1 MARTVTTLALALAC
15 LSSAASWNALLAA
28 PEGDPI
34 TIGAILPLS
43 GDAARWGN
51 PVRNAAEMAIDEIN
65 QAGGIGGRKLTL
77 VVEDDHCQPAD
88 GIAAFNKM
96 MALAKP
102 PAAVLGAVCSSVTLA
117 IAPLAET
124 HNTVLISPASTSPK
138 LTDAGKF
145 IFRVVPPG
153 SLRANVFADFLYNT
167 RGLRKLA
174 VLYIDNE
181 GGIGGSSA
189 FRAQFTKLGGTI
201 VLEQTYA
208 QGATDVR
215 AQLTKIKSSDAD
227 GVMIGSYPPDTAIVL
242 KQAGEV
248 GLRLPLFFQT
258 EAVQNPEVLRD
269 AGDAANGAIYILAAP
284 ASGEAPQAFVAAY
297 DAKFG
302 HKPELFAAEG
312 YDVVRLIAAAV
323 TASNGAAFS
332 GASIRDYL
340 NAVRNYAGASGAIT
354 FDGHGDVIKPFA
366 IKTIEDGRAKTVL
379 VK

>member
-1 MARTVTTLALALAC
+1 MARTIATLALALAC
-15 LSSAASWNALLAA
+15 LSTAASWNVLSAA

-51 PVRNAAEMAIDEIN
+51 PVRNAADMAVDEIN
-65 QAGGIGGRKLTL
+65 QAGGIGRRKLTL
-77 VVEDDHCQPAD
+77 VVEDDRCKPAD
-88 GIAAFNKM
+88 GVAAFNRM
-96 MALAKP
+96 MARAHP
-102 PAAVLGAVCSSVTLA
+102 PAAILGAVCSSVTLA
-117 IAPLAET
+117 VAPLAEM

-138 LTDAGKF
+138 LSDAGKF

-215 AQLTKIKSSDAD
+215 AQLTTIKSSDAD

-242 KQAGEV
+242 KQAREV
-248 GLRLPLFFQT
+248 GLQLPLFFQT

-269 AGDAANGAIYILAAP
+269 AGDAANGAVYILAAP

-312 YDVVRLIAAAV
+312 YDVVRLTAAAMA
-323 TASNGAAFS
+323 ASNGAAPS
-332 GASIRDYL
+332 GTSIRDHL
-340 NAVRNYAGASGAIT
+340 NAVRDYAGASGAIT
-354 FDGHGDVIKPFA
+354 FDGHGDVIKPYA
-366 IKTIEDGRAKTVL
+366 IKTIEGGSPRTIV